1 MLVFKEVERF
11 FRFNSEAA
19 KQGEGKTFMAIK
31 NYGKTS
37 AQSFYVSYNRVSQEI
52 LSSHII

>member
-11 FRFNSEAA
+11 LRFNTEAA

-37 AQSFYVSYNRVSQEI
+37 AQSFYVLYNRVSQEI